1 MMKVLY
7 VGMDVHKD
15 SIDIALADAD
25 PTVEARVFGR
35 IGGDMASLD
44 KAIRKLKSTGC
55 EPCFAYEAG
64 PGGYHVYRHLQSHG
78 LACIVVAPSL
88 IPKRAGDKIKTDR
101 RDSLMLARLFRAGE
115 LTSVHVPDEEDE
127 AMRDLIRA
135 RNDAKSAETKARQR
149 LLAFLLRYGI
159 RYPGK
164 THWRPAHLRWLAE
177 LTMPLPVQ
185 QIVLQEYVDAVK
197 EATNRVARLLNQ
209 ICEVLPQ
216 WKRAPVVKAYQALR
230 GVALLTAVSV
240 AAEIGD
246 MNRFE
251 SPKHLMAYLG
261 LVPSEHSSGGTIRR
275 GGITKTGNNL
285 VRRLLVESAWSYRLV
300 ARKTSHL
307 LKRQQDL
314 TPEIC
319 DIAWKAQLRL
329 CGRYRKL
336 FSKGKA
342 KQVIVTT
349 IARELSGFMWAI
361 GRQSEHRAA

>member
-1 MMKVLY
+1 MKKILY

-15 SIDIALADAD
+15 SINIALADAD

-35 IGGDMASLD
+35 IGGDMTSLD
-44 KAIRKLKSTGC
+44 KAIRKLISTGC

-64 PGGYHVYRHLQSHG
+64 PGGYHVYRHLQSQG

-88 IPKRAGDKIKTDR
+88 IPKRAGNKVKTDR

-115 LTSVHVPDEEDE
+115 LTSIHVPDEEDE

-135 RNDAKSAETKARQR
+135 RNDAKSAETKAKQR
-149 LLAFLLRYGI
+149 LLAFLLRHGI
-159 RYPGK
+159 RYSGK
-164 THWRPAHLRWLAE
+164 TQWRPAHMRWLAE

-197 EATNRVARLLNQ
+197 ENTERVRRLLEQ
-209 ICEVLPQ
+209 ISEVLPQ

-246 MNRFE
+246 MSRFE
-251 SPKHLMAYLG
+251 NPKHLMAYLG
-261 LVPSEHSSGGTIRR
+261 LVPSEHSSGGTTRR

-285 VRRLLVESAWSYRLV
+285 VRRLLVESAWCYRLM
-300 ARKTSHL
+300 ARKTSIL
-307 LKRQQDL
+307 LKRQQELAPD
-314 TPEIC
+314 IC

-336 FSKGKA
+336 LAKGKA
-342 KQVIVTT
+342 TQLIVTT
-349 IARELSGFMWAI
+349 IARELSGFIWAI
-361 GRQSEHRAA
+361 GRQAEQAVA